1 MVEVTRRST
10 FTQSQEDYLK
20 ALYHLHGDT
29 RPVPTR
35 ELAQRLGISSP
46 SVSEMVGRLVT
57 QGLVEHDRYRGQQ
70 LTKEGRKVALEL
82 VRHHRLLEMFLVQ
95 VLGYSWD
102 EVHEEAERLE
112 HVISERMEQRIFDLL
127 GRPELDPHGHAIPTL
142 PGEARVLR
150 AAEKALAG
158 QTHGLRALLP
168 FLGPAFVASVAYVD
182 PGNFATNIAGG
193 AQFGYMLL
201 WVVLAANLM
210 AMLVQS
216 MSAKLGIATGLNLA
230 EVCRQKFPYPAVVG
244 LWIQAE
250 IIAMATDLAEFIG
263 AAIGIHLLFP
273 SIPLFT
279 AGIITAFAAF
289 GILSLQSRGFRG
301 FEAVITVL
309 VGVIV
314 AAFAFEVIL
323 ARPSVGAV
331 AAGLVTPRFDGTESV
346 LLGAGILGA
355 TVMPHVIY
363 LHSALT
369 QRRVVGATEEEQKKI
384 FNFEK
389 WDVIIAMG
397 LAGLI
402 NVAMLTIAAAALHA
416 HNVNVPNLDAAF
428 RALGHTLDHG
438 ADIFFGLGLLA
449 SGLSSS
455 SVGTLAGQVV
465 LQGFIQRRMPLLLSR
480 AITMAPALVVIA
492 IGLDPSRALVLS
504 QVVLSFGIPFALIP
518 LLVFCRDRG
527 LMGTLVNK
535 RSTTALATVVIGVI
549 LSLNV
554 FLIFL
559 LVSGR

>member
-1 MVEVTRRST
+1 MAK
-10 FTQSQEDYLK
+10 L
-20 ALYHLHGDT
+20 AP
-29 RPVPTR
+29 RPVIEKPR
-35 ELAQRLGISSP
+35 PKQPVRAAP
-46 SVSEMVGRLVT
+46 AV
-57 QGLVEHDRYRGQQ
+57 
-70 LTKEGRKVALEL
+70 VA
-82 VRHHRLLEMFLVQ
+82 
-95 VLGYSWD
+95 
-102 EVHEEAERLE
+102 
-112 HVISERMEQRIFDLL
+112 
-127 GRPELDPHGHAIPTL
+127 L
-142 PGEARVLR
+142 PGEERVLR

-168 FLGPAFVASVAYVD
+168 FLGPAFVAAVAYVD
-182 PGNFATNIAGG
+182 PGNFATNMAGG

-230 EVCRQKFPYPAVVG
+230 EVCRLKFPYPVVVG

-250 IIAMATDLAEFIG
+250 VIAMATDLAEFIG
-263 AAIGIHLLFP
+263 AAIGIHLIFP
-273 SIPLFT
+273 AIPLFL

-301 FEAVITVL
+301 FEAVITAL

-314 AAFAFEVIL
+314 AAFAFEVVL
-323 ARPSVGAV
+323 ARPSVGEV
-331 AAGLVTPRFDGTESV
+331 ATGLLVPRFDGTESV
-346 LLGAGILGA
+346 LLGVGILGA

-369 QRRVVGATEEEQKKI
+369 QRRVVGATDAEQKKI

-389 WDVIIAMG
+389 WDVVIAMG
-397 LAGLI
+397 LAGVI

-416 HNVNVPNLDAAF
+416 HNVHVQSLDDAF
-428 RALGHTLDHG
+428 HALGHTLDHG

-455 SVGTLAGQVV
+455 SVGTLAGQIVM
-465 LQGFIQRRMPLLLSR
+465 QGFIHRRIPLFLRR
-480 AITMAPALVVIA
+480 AITMAPALLVIA
-492 IGLDPSRALVLS
+492 IGFDPTRALVLS

-518 LLVFCRDRG
+518 LLLFCRDRD
-527 LMGTLVNK
+527 LMGSLVNK
-535 RSTTALATVVIGVI
+535 ASTTGIATLVVGVI
-549 LSLNV
+549 LSLNA

-559 LVSGR
+559 LVSGGH

>member
-1 MVEVTRRST
+1 MEP
-10 FTQSQEDYLK
+10 
-20 ALYHLHGDT
+20 A
-29 RPVPTR
+29 PT
-35 ELAQRLGISSP
+35 A
-46 SVSEMVGRLVT
+46 
-57 QGLVEHDRYRGQQ
+57 
-70 LTKEGRKVALEL
+70 
-82 VRHHRLLEMFLVQ
+82 
-95 VLGYSWD
+95 
-102 EVHEEAERLE
+102 
-112 HVISERMEQRIFDLL
+112 
-127 GRPELDPHGHAIPTL
+127 L
-142 PGEARVLR
+142 PGEERVLK
-150 AAEKALAG
+150 AAERALNG
-158 QTHGLRALLP
+158 ETRGLRALLP
-168 FLGPAFVASVAYVD
+168 FLGPAFVAAVAYVD

-193 AQFGYMLL
+193 AQYGYMLL

-210 AMLVQS
+210 AMLIQS
-216 MSAKLGIATGLNLA
+216 MSAKLGIATGMNLA
-230 EVCRQKFPYPAVVG
+230 EVSRMRFPRPAVFG

-250 IIAMATDLAEFIG
+250 VIAMATDLAEFIG

-273 SIPLFT
+273 DVPLFV
-279 AGIITAFAAF
+279 AGVITAFAAF
-289 GILSLQSRGFRG
+289 GILAIQSRGFRG
-301 FEAVITVL
+301 FEAVITAL

-323 ARPSVGAV
+323 AKPSVTGV
-331 AAGLVTPRFDGTESV
+331 VGGLLTPRFDGTESV

-416 HNVNVPNLDAAF
+416 HNISVPNLDAAF
-428 RALGHTLDHG
+428 RELGHTLDHG
-438 ADIFFGLGLLA
+438 ADIFFGLCLLA

-465 LQGFIQRRMPLLLSR
+465 MQGFIRRRIPLFLRR

-492 IGLDPSRALVLS
+492 VGLDPSRSLVLS

-518 LLVFCRDRG
+518 LLLFCRDRE
-527 LMGTLVNK
+527 LMGTLVN
-535 RSTTALATVVIGVI
+535 RRITTVIATVVIAVI
-549 LSLNV
+549 VSLNV
-554 FLIFL
+554 FLLTL
-559 LVSGR
+559 LISGR